1 MSCTLKSNLRGSRQR
16 AVVAAIAS
24 LSLTLGCGGASSNMA
39 PVKGKITLDGAPL
52 KTGVVSTIPTAGR
65 GAKGGINADG
75 TFELGTNSENDGASV
90 GLHKVAVLAFDK
102 SAGQG
107 AEAERGKPLVP
118 DRYLSPE
125 SSGLTIDVKAG
136 EENVVTLELTSP

>member
-1 MSCTLKSNLRGSRQR
+1 MKSSLRRSRQ
-16 AVVAAIAS
+16 ATVAAVIVS
-24 LSLTLGCGGASSNMA
+24 LSLTLGCDGTSSNMA
-39 PVKGKITLDGAPL
+39 PVNGKITLDGAPL
-52 KTGVVSTIPTAGR
+52 KTGVVSTIPLKGR
-65 GAKGGINADG
+65 GSKGGINPDG
-75 TFELGTNSENDGASV
+75 TFELGTDSVNDGASV

-118 DRYLSPE
+118 NRYLSPE